1 MRQTKTSLLSKSLIA
16 TLLILTY
23 FTFRIGATTPPD
35 EGMWLPIFVER
46 LNYVDM
52 QKMGLKLTAEEIYSI
67 NNSSLKDAVVGLS
80 NSNTPRGFFCSAE
93 VVSEQGLIFTNHHCG
108 FSKIQSHSTIEHDYL
123 KDGFWAMSKDE
134 ELSNEGLTA
143 TFFVRMENVTDSI
156 VPFLSDTMSESD
168 RTSEVRKISKR
179 LKKAAGEEG
188 KYYTVVKGFFGGTE
202 YYLFVYE
209 VYRDVRLV
217 GAPPSEIGK
226 YGGDTDN
233 WMWPRHTGDF
243 SIFRIYCAPDGSPAD
258 YSEENVPLTPKYHL
272 PISLD
277 GVEKNDFAM
286 IWGYPGGTNRYMTSY
301 GVEYQLDYFNPV
313 VIEVLEAKLDVW
325 REDMDTDR
333 EIAIQYASKYS
344 GLSNFWKY
352 SIGQSKGLK
361 ALDIFGEKEALE
373 EKFQDWADAGTDRE
387 EKYGNVLGELK
398 TGYAGLGPVFEPLA
412 FTLFAGSQ
420 ASEAMELSQKFG
432 ALHGYLEE
440 KTDKSVI
447 EETVG
452 ELRDGLPD
460 HFKDYNVS
468 TDKKVFIVMLKMY
481 SENVSLDI
489 QPEYFKDMVKKYK
502 GDFEAYAD
510 YFFDKSIFVN
520 EARLNAFLDNPK
532 FKLLDKDPAYQLATA
547 MQGGL
552 MQNMGAYRG
561 AQTKLSKNKR
571 LFVAGLREMYPDKV
585 FYPDANSTMRLTYGS
600 VEDYYPADAVHFD
613 YITHLS
619 GVMDKEDPSS
629 TEFTVPDR
637 LKKLYAEKDFGRYG
651 KDGKLIVCFLTTN
664 DITGGNSG
672 SPVINGNGELIGIA
686 FDGNW
691 EAMSG
696 DIAYEKDL
704 QRTINVDI
712 RYVLFVI
719 DKYAGAQNLIDE
731 LTIVHKIRDKA
742 SVQNER
748 IHAEIEIK

>member
-1 MRQTKTSLLSKSLIA
+1 MKRTKTSLLSKSLIA
-16 TLLILTY
+16 TLLILTF
-23 FTFRIGATTPPD
+23 FTFKIGAVTPPD

-67 NNSSLKDAVVGLS
+67 NNSSIKDAIVGLS
-80 NSNTPRGFFCSAE
+80 NSNTPSGFFCSAE

-108 FSKIQSHSTIEHDYL
+108 FSRIQSHSTIEHDYL

-134 ELSNEGLTA
+134 ELTNEGLTA
-143 TFFVRMENVTDSI
+143 TFFVRMEDVTDSI

-168 RTSEVRKISKR
+168 RSSKVRKISKR
-179 LKKAAGEEG
+179 LKKAAGEKG
-188 KYYTVVKGFFGGTE
+188 KYHTVVKGFFGGTE

-243 SIFRIYCAPDGSPAD
+243 SIFRIYCAPDGSPAN

-277 GVEKNDFAM
+277 GVEKDDFAM

-313 VIEVLEAKLDVW
+313 VIKVLGAKLDVW

-361 ALDIFGEKEALE
+361 ALDVFGEKEALE
-373 EKFQDWADAGTDRE
+373 EKFQDWADANPDRK

-398 TGYAGLGPVFEPLA
+398 TGYAGCGPVFDPLA
-412 FTLFAGSQ
+412 YTLFAGSQ
-420 ASEAMELSQKFG
+420 ASEAMELSLEFG

-468 TDKKVFIVMLKMY
+468 TDKKAFVVMLKMY
-481 SENVSLDI
+481 SENVPSDI
-489 QPEYFKDMVKKYK
+489 QPDYFKDMVKKYK

-532 FKLLDKDPAYQLATA
+532 LKQLDKDPAYQLATA
-547 MQGGL
+547 MRGGL
-552 MQNMGAYRG
+552 VKNMGAYRG
-561 AQTKLSKNKR
+561 AQTKLGKNKR
-571 LFVAGLREMYPDKV
+571 LFMAGLREMYPDKV
-585 FYPDANSTMRLTYGS
+585 YYPDANSTMRLTYGS

-629 TEFTVPDR
+629 NEFTLPDR
-637 LKKLYAEKDFGRYG
+637 LKKLYAEKDFGPYG
-651 KDGKLIVCFLTTN
+651 KDGKMIVCFLTTN

-742 SVQNER
+742 AIQEER